1 MSELV
6 YCDKCGALM
15 NQKPCEGTFGVNA
28 TIYICPKC
36 RYHYEIGFRYNPFL
50 REYVKYYKFI

>member
-1 MSELV
+1 MSEIV

-28 TIYICPKC
+28 TIYLCPKC

-50 REYVKYYKFI
+50 GEYVKYYKFI

>member
-1 MSELV
+1 MTDMI

-15 NQKPCEGTFGVNA
+15 IQKPCEGTFGINA
-28 TIYICPKC
+28 TRLICPKC
-36 RYHYEIGFRYNPFL
+36 RYQYEIGFRYNPFL